1 MVINVRQKDNMVN
14 SQAKDENK
22 EKGSLSKEDNDDG
35 VWSDES
41 LRLYLSEVN
50 IKIHILK
57 DFFICRYVLFSFS
70 E

>member
-1 MVINVRQKDNMVN
+1 MVENVPQKDNMAN
-14 SQAKDENK
+14 TQAKDENK

-50 IKIHILK
+50 IKIHI
-57 DFFICRYVLFSFS
+57 
-70 E
+70 